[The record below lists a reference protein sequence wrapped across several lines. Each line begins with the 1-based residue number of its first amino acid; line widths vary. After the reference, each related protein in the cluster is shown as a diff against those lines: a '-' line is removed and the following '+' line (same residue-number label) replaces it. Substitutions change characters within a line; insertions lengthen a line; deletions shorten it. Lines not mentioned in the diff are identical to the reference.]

1 MQMKQYSVRV
11 DDALSRVLERNAENQ
26 GSKITR
32 YVRSLIEKGLI
43 IDTQIQQGVLVEKI
57 DKSKSYFDLKIAE
70 LVAQNVALSRK
81 LLRKQFKN
89 EETGQNEIQDA
100 ERRAKDFITG
110 LMENR

>member
-11 DDALSRVLERNAENQ
+11 DTRLSQVLNRNAEDQ
-26 GSKITR
+26 GIKVTR

-43 IDTQIQQGVLVEKI
+43 IDTQIQQGILVEKK
-57 DKSKSYFDLKIAE
+57 DNSKSYFDLKIAE
-70 LVAQNVALSRK
+70 LVAQSVALSRK

-89 EETGQNEIQDA
+89 EEAGQDEVQDA
-100 ERRAKDFITG
+100 ERLAKDFITG